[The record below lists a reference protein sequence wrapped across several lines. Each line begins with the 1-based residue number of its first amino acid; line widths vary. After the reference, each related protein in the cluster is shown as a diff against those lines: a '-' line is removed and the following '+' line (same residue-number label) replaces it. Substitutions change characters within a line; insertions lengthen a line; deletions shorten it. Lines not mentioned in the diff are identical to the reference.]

1 MQIFGLTIDGHGH
14 NVLAQ
19 SEQAKQDQTGLDSP
33 EVILLSL
40 SCVCLTCLSH
50 VSVPQDVAILI
61 TDGQANVEQDQVN
74 RETQL
79 IKDQGVELFVVGITN
94 EVDQAELR
102 RIASDPDSTHVFEV
116 GSGSL
121 GHSGW
126 GVGGCLIPAL

>member
-1 MQIFGLTIDGHGH
+1 MYLHSLNKLSKIR
-14 NVLAQ
+14 
-19 SEQAKQDQTGLDSP
+19 LDST
-33 EVILLSL
+33 VQKSYCYHCHV
-40 SCVCLTCLSH
+40 SVSRVCLTCLSH